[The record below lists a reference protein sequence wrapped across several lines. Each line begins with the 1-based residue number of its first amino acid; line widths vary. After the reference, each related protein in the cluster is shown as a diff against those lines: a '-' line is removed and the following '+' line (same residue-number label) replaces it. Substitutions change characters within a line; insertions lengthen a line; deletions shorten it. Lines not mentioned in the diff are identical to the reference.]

1 MFVKFPGET
10 KCEMIKSVDLREN
23 NELQQYT
30 ILINDRPYSN
40 LNDKMIAYQIY
51 EELINQLP
59 MFGKTPFII
68 KQEKQ
73 KKSKTEIFCDIFKQI
88 LITSKTTCIPIYND
102 DDIFIGVYINYLD
115 GREEEIN
122 TKSLNFQIEFS
133 NFSLDGIYFRDWFD
147 FIKSFR
153 VKVIEPNTFF
163 EESRDSVVYNEL
175 ERKIFIGAYDV
186 RYLIEKIIEEDKEN
200 EV

>member
-1 MFVKFPGET
+1 MP
-10 KCEMIKSVDLREN
+10 I
-23 NELQQYT
+23 
-30 ILINDRPYSN
+30 ILF
-40 LNDKMIAYQIY
+40 L
-51 EELINQLP
+51 
-59 MFGKTPFII
+59 
-68 KQEKQ
+68 
-73 KKSKTEIFCDIFKQI
+73 
-88 LITSKTTCIPIYND
+88 
-102 DDIFIGVYINYLD
+102 
-115 GREEEIN
+115 
-122 TKSLNFQIEFS
+122 IEFS

-186 RYLIEKIIEEDKEN
+186 RYLIEKIIEGDKEN